1 MDYLTKPTD
10 RKSLRA
16 LAKIFREIFEVP
28 QNEYFPVLDALELMP
43 NKMPGVI
50 IEIVADSDLPFN
62 VPAQCELQPNENFII
77 KIKESVYNGAYEK
90 NIGAYRDHILHEMC
104 HMFLY
109 RIGFTPILQRNFD
122 KEVNKKY
129 ESVEWQAK
137 ALCGEIMMPYE
148 ESQNMTTTEIVKCYG
163 VSKSQAL
170 YRKKY

>member
-10 RKSLRA
+10 RKTLRV
-16 LAKIFREIFEVP
+16 LAKIFREIFEVS
-28 QNEYFPVLDALELMP
+28 QNKCFPVLEALEIMP
-43 NKMPGVI
+43 SKMPGVI
-50 IEIVADSDLPFN
+50 KEIVEDSELPFN
-62 VPAQCELQPNENFII
+62 VPAQCELQPNGDFII

-104 HMFLY
+104 HPFLY
-109 RIGFTPILQRNFD
+109 RIGFTPILQRNFI
-122 KEVNKKY
+122 KGVNKKY

-148 ESQNMTTTEIVKCYG
+148 DTQSMSTTEIIKNYG
-163 VSKSQAL
+163 VSKAQAR